1 MAIDATFWV
10 AVSFII
16 FILALVYLKVPNKI
30 NETLSKMILDI
41 KNEIDESEKL
51 RNESKVLLNNAQSKL
66 EQAKI
71 ETKKIQEQAKKDS
84 ENLILEM
91 NDKFHKSAEIKK
103 NLAQTKI
110 SQMKNQALKD
120 IKNTSVKIAVDSVK
134 KILSTSVDQSK
145 LDNLFD
151 KNLEE
156 SKELLKKLILKDNF
170 VTFLKNNIN
179 YNNEFNCNWFWFWW
193 FSCCS
198 PP

>member
-10 AVSFII
+10 AVSFVI

-41 KNEIDESEKL
+41 KYEINESEKL

-110 SQMKNQALKD
+110 SQMKNQALKE

-156 SKELLKKLILKDNF
+156 SKELLKK
-170 VTFLKNNIN
+170 IN
-179 YNNEFNCNWFWFWW
+179 
-193 FSCCS
+193 S
-198 PP
+198 

>member
-10 AVSFII
+10 AVSSII
-16 FILALVYLKVPNKI
+16 FILALVYLKIPNKI

-71 ETKKIQEQAKKDS
+71 ETKKIQELAKKDS

-156 SKELLKKLILKDNF
+156 SKELLKK
-170 VTFLKNNIN
+170 IN
-179 YNNEFNCNWFWFWW
+179 
-193 FSCCS
+193 S
-198 PP
+198 

>member
-10 AVSFII
+10 AVSFVI
-16 FILALVYLKVPNKI
+16 FILALIYLKVPNKI

-66 EQAKI
+66 EKAKI

-156 SKELLKKLILKDNF
+156 SKELLKK
-170 VTFLKNNIN
+170 IN
-179 YNNEFNCNWFWFWW
+179 
-193 FSCCS
+193 S
-198 PP
+198 

>member
-10 AVSFII
+10 AVSFVI

-41 KNEIDESEKL
+41 KKEIDESEEL
-51 RNESKVLLNNAQSKL
+51 RNESKILLNNAQSKL

-110 SQMKNQALKD
+110 SQMKNQALKE

-156 SKELLKKLILKDNF
+156 SKELLKK
-170 VTFLKNNIN
+170 IN
-179 YNNEFNCNWFWFWW
+179 
-193 FSCCS
+193 S
-198 PP
+198 